1 MSDTRTSG
9 TGTSGTGTGASAP
22 AARLTPG
29 RAAAALRVI
38 PVGWLPRGQFG
49 GRGSRHLIERHAR
62 VYGHNWLILASGFL
76 EPLFYLLS
84 IGVGLGRLVGNLTG
98 ADGRPITYA
107 AFVAPALLATSAMNG
122 AIFDS
127 TFNVFFRLK
136 YDKFYD
142 AALATPMQPGDIALG
157 EISWALLRGA
167 LYGVAF
173 MIVMLAMG
181 LIHSPLAVFDIGVVL
196 LIGFAFAATGM
207 AATTFMRSWQDF
219 EYVTLATLPMF
230 LFSSTF
236 YPLSVYPRPVAIFV
250 EITPLYQGIA
260 LLRGLTLGPAGP
272 ALLWSAA
279 YLAVMGLVGL
289 IIAARRIGRLLLT

>member
-1 MSDTRTSG
+1 MSSVPSLPLRV
-9 TGTSGTGTGASAP
+9 
-22 AARLTPG
+22 LPG
-29 RAAAALRVI
+29 RGPLRRARASV
-38 PVGWLPRGQFG
+38 G
-49 GRGSRHLIERHAR
+49 GRGSLFLVERHAL
-62 VYGHNWLILASGFL
+62 VYRHTWLVFVSGVV

-84 IGVGLGRLVGNLTG
+84 IGVGLGTLVGSVQG
-98 ADGRPITYA
+98 ISYA
-107 AFVAPALLATSAMNG
+107 AFVAPALLASASMNG
-122 AIFDS
+122 ALFDS

-136 YDKFYD
+136 YEKLYD

-236 YPLSVYPRPVAIFV
+236 YPLSVYPRPIAIFV